1 MEKLFW
7 PITVIGVCVVLLAV
21 YNVFKAVIRKGN
33 VPGRQDELEKRL
45 ARNREKKVND
55 EAGVSVDEQSAE
67 RASEV
72 KVEEAKAEEA
82 AAAVSVVIEPAGAKT
97 KSTSENWASELWQRW
112 CQQTGSW
119 NIDICQV
126 ALVASTLTPLQL
138 ETLLAV
144 YRNDHPD
151 LYRGVI
157 SDAAWRKRCANLPAE
172 FVGMHIEVLK
182 NAYSAT
188 IPSDPKKLWNWWLD
202 KTGKTGEA
210 EVLRHVMY
218 FMKPTQIEVV
228 KQQLVVYGSSNGKS
242 CTQKTETGVKNSF
255 DFCRVQLIAVRAF
268 LKAKR

>member
-7 PITVIGVCVVLLAV
+7 PVTVIGVCVVLLAV
-21 YNVFKAVIRKGN
+21 YTVFKAIIRKGD

-72 KVEEAKAEEA
+72 KAEETKAEEA
-82 AAAVSVVIEPAGAKT
+82 AAAVSVAIEPAGAKA

-112 CQQTGSW
+112 CRQTGSW
-119 NIDICQV
+119 NMDSR
-126 ALVASTLTPLQL
+126 LVIGIAGTLTPLQL

-157 SDAAWRKRCANLPAE
+157 FDSGWRKRCADPLAE
-172 FVGMHIEVLK
+172 FIGGRIEILK
-182 NAYSAT
+182 EAYSAT
-188 IPSDPKKLWNWWLD
+188 IPADPKKLWNWWLE
-202 KTGKTGEA
+202 KTNKTQSA
-210 EVLRHVMY
+210 DVLRHIMC
-218 FMKPTQIEVV
+218 FMSRDQVETV
-228 KQQLVVYGSSNGKS
+228 KQQLAFHISSCDRH
-242 CTQKTETGVKNSF
+242 CTQEAGVKNPD
-255 DFCRVQLIAVRAF
+255 DFYRVQLRTVKAF
-268 LKAKR
+268 LKAVK